1 MELELILQQITLW
14 MPTITSIAGIVITVI
29 CTIYKVL
36 KAINE
41 FKDRNKEQIQ
51 ALIDDDEKLKADMQ
65 SIIAENRELKK
76 TIGILVDK
84 LTHIDGYVEAKLNES
99 KHN

>member
-1 MELELILQQITLW
+1 

-65 SIIAENRELKK
+65 SIINENKELKK